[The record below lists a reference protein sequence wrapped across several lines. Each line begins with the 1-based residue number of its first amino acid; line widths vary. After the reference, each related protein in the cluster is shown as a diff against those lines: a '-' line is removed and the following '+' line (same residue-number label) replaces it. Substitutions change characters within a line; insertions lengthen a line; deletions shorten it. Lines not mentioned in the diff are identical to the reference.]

1 LKELDLVFELDPIV
15 FYTENQFQYLA
26 VGALEGLILLDE
38 LFPVPEGRQVLF
50 MNGASLSSLMEYVTV
65 KDAVILNAKVHS

>member
-1 LKELDLVFELDPIV
+1 MKELDLVFELDPTV
-15 FYTENQFQYLA
+15 FYTENQFQYFA

-50 MNGASLSSLMEYVTV
+50 MNGASFSSLMEYVTV